1 MTSQPGQQRIA
12 IHILSNISRNK
23 GKETLKF
30 GQVKECNKRN
40 IFPQKSCS
48 KWDRETNS
56 RPLLVF

>member
-30 GQVKECNKRN
+30 GQVKECNKRE
-40 IFPQKSCS
+40 IFFLKNHVVN
-48 KWDRETNS
+48 ETG
-56 RPLLVF
+56 RQIRDLF